1 MVEVGEKGVKNKIIF
16 TDAGINSFSIDKVIA
31 INIDNET
38 ELSNTREDIYEL
50 ESRGIQT
57 KNSKLF
63 KVDTCTNEQY
73 SWESF
78 KGRTDRKNA
87 QDYYGDGNRGKN
99 SKKAKTIS
107 FNDDGSQIVTYS
119 DGTKETRWSLKDS
132 QGKELSQQQAEY
144 FRDSKVRDE
153 QGNLLVV
160 YHGTLRARVMKKNS
174 EGTGLYPID
183 FDRTANHFVVY
194 YNNGSDSYKIIKTFD
209 LEIYDDILAELEEN
223 IKNGKIYRTSKDLRT
238 DISRFR
244 IEKRRSS
251 NSDDTIAGRKPNGEN
266 GGLHRGESASEGKS
280 SNRTSGKNQ
289 SNIKSTRKED
299 ISSAITLRAKA
310 LPESKV
316 RGSYIFSIKWR
327 GEITNEKIVRYN

>member
-16 TDAGINSFSIDKVIA
+16 TDAGINSYSIDKVIA

-107 FNDDGSQIVTYS
+107 FNDDGRQ
-119 DGTKETRWSLKDS
+119 SLI
-132 QGKELSQQQAEY
+132 E
-144 FRDSKVRDE
+144 VIE
-153 QGNLLVV
+153 QGRDDNKQVQV
-160 YHGTLRARVMKKNS
+160 AEQNAEVGVNQTLACS
-174 EGTGLYPID
+174 T
-183 FDRTANHFVVY
+183 
-194 YNNGSDSYKIIKTFD
+194 IK
-209 LEIYDDILAELEEN
+209 Y
-223 IKNGKIYRTSKDLRT
+223 LR
-238 DISRFR
+238 R
-244 IEKRRSS
+244 
-251 NSDDTIAGRKPNGEN
+251 
-266 GGLHRGESASEGKS
+266 
-280 SNRTSGKNQ
+280 
-289 SNIKSTRKED
+289 
-299 ISSAITLRAKA
+299 
-310 LPESKV
+310 
-316 RGSYIFSIKWR
+316 
-327 GEITNEKIVRYN
+327 